1 MVKSTYV
8 KKVNKEDFVV
18 ELYCWQVKIH
28 FHAKTLLENVVK
40 NWSNIVVLFIE
51 HFNLTPLC

>member
-8 KKVNKEDFVV
+8 KKVNKQDFVL
-18 ELYCWQVKIH
+18 EFYCRQVKIH

-51 HFNLTPLC
+51 NFNLTPLC